1 MNPNWKELGLS
12 GDSRSDAE
20 VIRDRVEMLGG
31 IFGRKVTEPLIAV
44 FQDVLRGYP
53 VAVLKNSF
61 TKAESQCERMPTPK
75 MMRAICNEEMPS
87 QSWKYQYRPTVDRD
101 GIKCWIDPDPPN
113 KHEELLYRAEDCP
126 EGREFLAKL
135 GRSQRITKT
144 SHSKLI
150 LKLFRGNP
158 HIYSTTN
165 RK

>member
-53 VAVLKNSF
+53 VSVLKNSF

-87 QSWKYQYRPTVDRD
+87 QAWKYQYRPTVDRD

-135 GRSQRITKT
+135 GEIAKNHKNIT
-144 SHSKLI
+144 
-150 LKLFRGNP
+150 LKINP
-158 HIYSTTN
+158 
-165 RK
+165 KVVPG